1 MDVDEAIN
9 RFDKNGVIT
18 SSDVSKNG
26 VHRSIL
32 RKLTESGRYY
42 RVARGI
48 YIRNDEWEDEF
59 YLLQKKYSRGVFSH
73 ATALYLH
80 GYSDRVPLKFQMTFP
95 KGYNSSSL
103 NKENVEICR
112 VIPENYNLGIVEVKT
127 PGGNIVK
134 AYDLERCLC
143 DMLRGKG
150 DDIQIVQSAIKRYVL
165 SKERDINKLLHYAKQ
180 LRVEPKVKKYL
191 EVLL

>member
-18 SSDVSKNG
+18 SSDVSKYG

-150 DDIQIVQSAIKRYVL
+150 DDIQLVQSAIKRYVL
-165 SKERDINKLLHYAKQ
+165 SKERDINKFLHYAKQ

>member
-1 MDVDEAIN
+1 MDVDEAID

-18 SSDVSKNG
+18 SSDITKYG

-150 DDIQIVQSAIKRYVL
+150 DDIQLVQSAIKRYVL

>member
-1 MDVDEAIN
+1 MDVDEAID

-18 SSDVSKNG
+18 SSDITKYG

-48 YIRNDEWEDEF
+48 YIRNGEWEDEF

-150 DDIQIVQSAIKRYVL
+150 DDIQLVQSAIKRYVL

>member
-18 SSDVSKNG
+18 SSDVSKYG

>member
-18 SSDVSKNG
+18 SSDVSKYG

-150 DDIQIVQSAIKRYVL
+150 DDIQLVQSAIKRYVL

>member
-18 SSDVSKNG
+18 SSDVSKYG

-48 YIRNDEWEDEF
+48 YIRNGEWEDEF

-150 DDIQIVQSAIKRYVL
+150 DDIQLVQSVIKRYVL
-165 SKERDINKLLHYAKQ
+165 SKERDINKLLLYAKQ